1 MKISQTNKRKIMK
14 IESKVKSVTSASPS
28 PAILLRLRYIMKYEN
43 PPTRV
48 GVTWKYLMQ
57 DPNDVE

>member
-1 MKISQTNKRKIMK
+1 MQLCLILANVMP
-14 IESKVKSVTSASPS
+14 SKSCVVLAE
-28 PAILLRLRYIMKYEN
+28 AVRN

>member
-1 MKISQTNKRKIMK
+1 MTN
-14 IESKVKSVTSASPS
+14 ESVELFFNQLVAWL
-28 PAILLRLRYIMKYEN
+28 ILGCLGSCRSHILI